1 MDDEMKIKDGFIADI
16 LRVVA
21 ERYIQ
26 KKLGINVVLTN
37 LDIHTTTRADGDHLV
52 VVTTGVLNLTPDDLR
67 RLLKV

>member
-1 MDDEMKIKDGFIADI
+1 MDEMKIKDGFIADI

-21 ERYIQ
+21 EKYIQ
-26 KKLGINVVLTN
+26 KKLGVNVCLTN

-52 VVTTGVLNLTPDDLR
+52 VVTTGVINLTPDDLR